1 MILNYKMIGKRIQ
14 KMRLKKCLTQEKLA
28 EMADLSVSYI
38 SYIET
43 AKKKASLESL
53 VKLGII
59 FDVTV
64 DTFLY
69 GSLKVSSNI
78 YELDLVHIV
87 SEFDYQEKHLIFELA
102 KAIEKCREHKN

>member
-14 KMRLKKCLTQEKLA
+14 KLRLKKCLTQEKIA

-53 VKLGII
+53 VKLSII
-59 FDVTV
+59 LDVTV

-69 GSLKVSSNI
+69 GTLNSKNKI
-78 YELDLVHIV
+78 YELDLAHLV
-87 SEFDYQEKHLIFELA
+87 SGFDNQEKYLFFELA
-102 KAIEKCREHKN
+102 RTIEKCREFEN